1 MTRLESVLAQALE
14 LSEDDREIL
23 LIHVHES
30 LPESKDPWAD
40 PALVA
45 ELDRRV
51 GHAVKH
57 PETVMEWEQ
66 AEKFIFDS
74 TLDS

>member
-1 MTRLESVLAQALE
+1 MTRLESVLAQALA

-40 PALVA
+40 PAFIA
-45 ELDRRV
+45 ELDRESKY
-51 GHAVKH
+51 ADEH
-57 PETVMEWEQ
+57 PESVLEWED
-66 AEKFIFDS
+66 AKKEIFEGL
-74 TLDS
+74 LDR